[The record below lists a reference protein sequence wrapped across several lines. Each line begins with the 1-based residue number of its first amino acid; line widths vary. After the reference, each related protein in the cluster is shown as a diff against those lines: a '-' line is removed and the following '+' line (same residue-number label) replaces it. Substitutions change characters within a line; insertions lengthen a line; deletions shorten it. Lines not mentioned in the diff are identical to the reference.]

1 MAQNMTPPL
10 SKEAKPGKGWKNFI
24 LYSVV
29 VAISLILVL
38 SIINPSSHGTKIPVS
53 QVLNE
58 IKDEKV
64 KSVSVEGN
72 ELIVTYKDGGEKSA
86 TKDSESFIKTL
97 ESSGIDPKSVEI
109 TIKDQAMGDI
119 WLTLLTTFLPMLLII
134 GFFFMIFR
142 QAKESQGSLFS
153 FGQSRAKLFNKDQ
166 PRVKFGD
173 VAGVDEAKYELE
185 EVVEFLR
192 IPEKFHALGAR
203 IPKGVLLVGPAGVGK
218 TLLAKAVAGEANTA
232 FFSVAGSEFMEML
245 VGVGASR
252 VRDLFNTA
260 KKSGPAII
268 FIDEIDAI
276 GRQRGNGMSGGH
288 DEREQTLNQILVEMD
303 GFNPNDNVIVLAAT
317 NRPDM
322 LDKALLRPGRFDRI
336 VHLELP
342 DINGRKELLK
352 IHSRGKT
359 MGADVDMERIARR
372 TVGFSG
378 ADVENMLNEAA
389 IIAARANKKQIDIAD
404 IENAAL
410 KVKLGPERKRL
421 QSEADRRMTA
431 YHEAGHAVVMWTM
444 KTLDPVTRISIVSR
458 GMALGFTTANPE
470 TDRYNE
476 TKTRLMEIIAGMLGG
491 RGAEELVYNEL
502 TIGASNDLEKANSIA
517 RDMVTMYGMS
527 ALGPISTEKRGAF
540 GYNDFE
546 RDSYSN
552 ELMAKI
558 DDEVQKILRASE
570 KLAINALSEHR
581 KALDVVTEA
590 LMKEETIDA
599 ERFKEI
605 MTEVTGIS
613 RAGQILSG
621 PISAEIITEPQV

>member
-1 MAQNMTPPL
+1 MAQKNTSPTNTNKKDNPP
-10 SKEAKPGKGWKNFI
+10 GNGWKNFV
-24 LYSVV
+24 LYSIV
-29 VAISLILVL
+29 SLITLALIVTIL
-38 SIINPSSHGTKIPVS
+38 NPSQKGTEIPVS
-53 QVLNE
+53 QVLND

-64 KSVSVEGN
+64 KSVTVEGST
-72 ELIVTYKDGGEKSA
+72 LDVKYKDDS
-86 TKDSESFIKTL
+86 TKTAIKDQDSFIKTL

-109 TIKDQAMGDI
+109 NIKDQAMGDAWFNI
-119 WLTLLTTFLPMLLII
+119 IATFLPMLLII
-134 GFFFMIFR
+134 GFFLVIFR

-166 PRVKFGD
+166 PRVKFAD
-173 VAGVDEAKYELE
+173 VAGVDEAKGELE

-192 IPEKFHALGAR
+192 VPEKFHALGAR

-260 KKSGPAII
+260 KKNGPAII
-268 FIDEIDAI
+268 FIDEVDAI
-276 GRQRGNGMSGGH
+276 GRQRGNGLSGGH

-303 GFNPNDNVIVLAAT
+303 GFAPNDNVIVLAAT

-336 VHLELP
+336 VHLDLP
-342 DINGRKELLK
+342 DINGRRDIIK
-352 IHSRGKT
+352 IHSRGK
-359 MGADVDMERIARR
+359 MMSKDADIERLARR

-378 ADVENMLNEAA
+378 ADLENMLNEAA
-389 IIAARANKKQIDIAD
+389 ILAARANKKTIDNED
-404 IENAAL
+404 LENAAL
-410 KVKLGPERKRL
+410 KVKLGPERKRM

-431 YHEAGHAVVMWTM
+431 YHEAGHAVVMWAM

-470 TDRYNE
+470 QDRYNE
-476 TKTRLMEIIAGMLGG
+476 TKTRLKELIAGMLGG

-502 TIGASNDLEKANSIA
+502 TIGASNDLEKANGIA

-527 ALGPISTEKRGAF
+527 ALGPISTEKRGSF

-546 RDSYSN
+546 RDTYSN
-552 ELMAKI
+552 ELMAKV
-558 DDEVQKILRASE
+558 DDEVQKILRESE
-570 KLAINALSEHR
+570 KMALE
-581 KALDVVTEA
+581 ALTTYRNGLEAVTDA
-590 LMKEETIDA
+590 LMKEETVDA
-599 ERFKEI
+599 ERFRDI
-605 MTEVTGIS
+605 MSEVTGIV
-613 RAGQILSG
+613 R
-621 PISAEIITEPQV
+621 PINDVVTTLR